1 MTFCPKWRVICRDFS
16 KAHAQDAGK
25 ICSSTCTKIRVLLTS
40 QSSFQVVLRD
50 CLLHPVAQ
58 RRGGMDGI
66 LVELDPKHR
75 CKTT

>member
-16 KAHAQDAGK
+16 KAYAQV
-25 ICSSTCTKIRVLLTS
+25 CSTAC

-66 LVELDPKHR
+66 WVEVDPKHR
-75 CKTT
+75 FISA